1 MEDNFWYSKKPV
13 KNIKEIFYLTGFEKF
28 VSIRTIKNI
37 DCFEKV
43 NISFDFNI
51 LKSSQDN
58 AAIIDV
64 DFNID
69 EKSEKN
75 KKVWASV
82 ICEKDNFLLFALDNN
97 KRELILKEN
106 LKKGVWHNFNLS
118 INLQKIVL
126 IIDNLIVGEYEYNDN
141 IENFQISIGN
151 NNIIANVEDFI
162 SFKIKNVVTLIN
174 DKSYLLKSNNLKIN
188 ML

>member
-1 MEDNFWYSKKPV
+1 MEDDFWYSKKPV

-28 VSIRTIKNI
+28 GSIRTIKNI
-37 DCFEKV
+37 DCFEKF

-51 LKSSQDN
+51 LKSAQNN

-64 DFNID
+64 DFNI
-69 EKSEKN
+69 N
-75 KKVWASV
+75 KKSKKNRKVYASV
-82 ICEKDNFLLFALDNN
+82 VCVKDNFLLFALDNN
-97 KRELILKEN
+97 KREIILKEN

-126 IIDNLIVGEYEYNDN
+126 IIDNLIVGEYEYKNN
-141 IENFQISIGN
+141 VENFQISIGN
-151 NNIIANVEDFI
+151 NNMIPNVENFI
-162 SFKIKNVVTLIN
+162 SFKIKNVVTLIS

-188 ML
+188 IL